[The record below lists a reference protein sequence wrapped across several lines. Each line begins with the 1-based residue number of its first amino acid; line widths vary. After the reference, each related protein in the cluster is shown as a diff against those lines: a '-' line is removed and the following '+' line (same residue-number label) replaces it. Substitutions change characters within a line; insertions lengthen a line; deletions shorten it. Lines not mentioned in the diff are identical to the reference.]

1 MIPFKARPDG
11 KIALTLD
18 NNAWH
23 FFFKEEIDLA
33 TELPSARFAITMP
46 REVDIEWQAAPDGG
60 DNDRRKRYIE
70 AALSSGTVEVR
81 WLFGFSEMNPA
92 SGPQRVAG
100 FDQGVWLEEEEGAFV
115 HRFQAHFATAA
126 MRPTGLKKDEADAW
140 VGSRSFSSIVLT
152 CESPD
157 KRGPLKV
164 AKRLGGKIL
173 YLQNMS
179 KSGLS
184 LREYVE
190 DYFKTF

>member
-18 NNAWH
+18 NNTWH

-33 TELPSARFAITMP
+33 EELPSDRFAITMP
-46 REVDIEWQAAPDGG
+46 REVDIEWQAATGGG

-70 AALSSGTVEVR
+70 AALSSGIVEVR
-81 WLFGFSEMNPA
+81 WLFGFSEMNT

-100 FDQGVWLEEEEGAFV
+100 FDQGVWLDKGEGDFV
-115 HRFQAHFATAA
+115 HRFRAHFATAA
-126 MRPTGLKKDEADAW
+126 TRPTGLKKDEADAW

-157 KRGPLKV
+157 KPGPLKV

-173 YLQNMS
+173 YLPDLR

-190 DYFKTF
+190 GYFKTF

>member
-1 MIPFKARPDG
+1 MIPFKARSDG

-23 FFFKEEIDLA
+23 FFFKENIDLA
-33 TELPSARFAITMP
+33 KELPSERFAITMP
-46 REVDIEWQAAPDGG
+46 REVDIEWQAAPDAG
-60 DNDRRKRYIE
+60 DNGRRKRYIE
-70 AALSSGTVEVR
+70 AALASGTVEVR
-81 WLFGFSEMNPA
+81 WLFGFSEMNP
-92 SGPQRVAG
+92 SGGPLRVAG
-100 FDQGVWLEEEEGAFV
+100 FGQGVWLEEEEADFV
-115 HRFQAHFATAA
+115 RRFQVHFARAA
-126 MRPTGLKKDEADAW
+126 MRPTGLKKNEADAW

-164 AKRLGGKIL
+164 AKRLGGKVL
-173 YLQNMS
+173 YLQNMR

-190 DYFKTF
+190 SYFKTF

>member
-33 TELPSARFAITMP
+33 KELPSERFAITMP
-46 REVDIEWQAAPDGG
+46 REVDIEWQASPDGEN
-60 DNDRRKRYIE
+60 NDHRKRYIE

-92 SGPQRVAG
+92 NGPRRVAG
-100 FDQGVWLEEEEGAFV
+100 FDQGVWLEEEERDFV
-115 HRFQAHFATAA
+115 HRFQAHFATAS

-152 CESPD
+152 CESPY
-157 KRGPLKV
+157 KRGPLKT

-173 YLQNMS
+173 YLQDMC

-190 DYFKTF
+190 AYYKTF

>member
-1 MIPFKARPDG
+1 VAGHGIW
-11 KIALTLD
+11 IE
-18 NNAWH
+18 
-23 FFFKEEIDLA
+23 KEE
-33 TELPSARFAITMP
+33 
-46 REVDIEWQAAPDGG
+46 G
-60 DNDRRKRYIE
+60 DF
-70 AALSSGTVEVR
+70 VR
-81 WLFGFSEMNPA
+81 
-92 SGPQRVAG
+92 
-100 FDQGVWLEEEEGAFV
+100 
-115 HRFQAHFATAA
+115 RFQAHFARAA
-126 MRPTGLKKDEADAW
+126 MRPTGLKKNEADAR

-173 YLQNMS
+173 YLQNMC